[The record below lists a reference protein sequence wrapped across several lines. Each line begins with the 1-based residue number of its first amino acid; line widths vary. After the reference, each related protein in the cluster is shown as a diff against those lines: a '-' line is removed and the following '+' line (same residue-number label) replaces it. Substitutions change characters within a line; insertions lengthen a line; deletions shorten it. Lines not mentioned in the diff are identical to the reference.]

1 MMLGGPDLVKA
12 STKKTPQPSPAYHSA
27 IQKAQGARLPQGLVG
42 TPERL
47 STLRG
52 ACLVRDQHRCVIS
65 RKFDFSEAVKRF
77 ETDGDGARDDDNCL
91 LEDDATLPDALE
103 VAHILPHSL
112 TKADPGS
119 ELNSTREAALAILN
133 MFDMGISYLIE
144 GAEIDRPRNA
154 LTLTHLLHQAF
165 RDFRVFFVPVVD
177 SQPHTYRIDSFL
189 PRQLMRD
196 PPLPVTRTL
205 YLAKNRTVDPP
216 SARLLAVHC
225 AIAHILHLSAAGEYI
240 DRILL
245 DAEEHGIQA
254 DGSTEVGRLVCL
266 GLHGWVDGVGVR
278 P

>member
-1 MMLGGPDLVKA
+1 
-12 STKKTPQPSPAYHSA
+12 
-27 IQKAQGARLPQGLVG
+27 
-42 TPERL
+42 
-47 STLRG
+47 
-52 ACLVRDQHRCVIS
+52 
-65 RKFDFSEAVKRF
+65 
-77 ETDGDGARDDDNCL
+77 
-91 LEDDATLPDALE
+91 
-103 VAHILPHSL
+103 
-112 TKADPGS
+112 
-119 ELNSTREAALAILN
+119 
-133 MFDMGISYLIE
+133 MFDMGVAYLIE

-165 RDFRVFFVPVVD
+165 GDFRVFFVPVAD

-196 PPLPVTRTL
+196 PTLPVTRTL